1 MPPNLALQIERQY
14 NGIINCIQNAK
25 SNPKSFE
32 TSLKNYKLL
41 TKIQLKDFSTF
52 FKLALQNNRA
62 DIVSILMNTNKKNNN
77 FIDDNFD
84 DYNDD
89 SDDESSKINIY
100 NDIFMAICSKRSSFL
115 KYFLN
120 SDWINHVDISYV
132 YEILMKK
139 IKHNLIQNGDHM
151 LSEYGRQELYLNI
164 HLKASQEK
172 ILFHKK
178 GANLILDIEKKFKIP
193 KNITNVWHLSNPE
206 LKIRRQKRINARWT
220 LIFFFCK
227 YVKPGI
233 HNWLWAPGGYMF
245 KKGEKHW
252 NETYNLAIT
261 N

>member
-32 TSLKNYKLL
+32 TSLKNFKLL

-52 FKLALQNNRA
+52 FRLALQNNRA
-62 DIVSILMNTNKKNNN
+62 DIVSIIMNVNKKNNN
-77 FIDDNFD
+77 FADNSD
-84 DYNDD
+84 N
-89 SDDESSKINIY
+89 SDDESYKINIY
-100 NDIFMAICSKRSSFL
+100 NDIFIAICNKRSSFL

-120 SDWINHVDISYV
+120 SDWINKVDISYI

-139 IKHNLIQNGDHM
+139 IKYNLIQNGDHM
-151 LSEYGRQELYLNI
+151 LSEYRRQELYLNI
-164 HLKASQEK
+164 HLKTSQEK
-172 ILFHKK
+172 ILCHEK
-178 GANLILDIEKKFKIP
+178 GAKLILDIEKNYKVP
-193 KNITNVWHLSNPE
+193 KNISNIWHLLNPE

-252 NETYNLAIT
+252 NETYKIT
-261 N
+261 I

>member
-32 TSLKNYKLL
+32 TSLKNYKSL
-41 TKIQLKDFSTF
+41 TKIQLRDFSIF
-52 FKLALQNNRA
+52 FKLALKNNRA
-62 DIVSILMNTNKKNNN
+62 DIVSILMNANKKNNN
-77 FIDDNFD
+77 FIDDD
-84 DYNDD
+84 DED
-89 SDDESSKINIY
+89 SDEDHPKKNIY
-100 NDIFMAICSKRSSFL
+100 NDIFIAICSKRSLFL

-120 SDWINHVDISYV
+120 SDWINYVDISCI

-151 LSEYGRQELYLNI
+151 LTEYMRQELYLNI

-193 KNITNVWHLSNPE
+193 KNISNVWHLSNPE

-227 YVKPGI
+227 YVKLGI
-233 HNWLWAPGGYMF
+233 HNWLWAPRGYMF
-245 KKGEKHW
+245 KKGEKRW
-252 NETYNLAIT
+252 NENYNLAIT

>member
-14 NGIINCIQNAK
+14 NGIINCIENSK

-32 TSLKNYKLL
+32 TSLKNYKSL
-41 TKIQLKDFSTF
+41 TKIQLRDFSIF

-62 DIVSILMNTNKKNNN
+62 DIVSILMNINKKNNN
-77 FIDDNFD
+77 FVDDND
-84 DYNDD
+84 ED
-89 SDDESSKINIY
+89 SDEDPPKINIY
-100 NDIFMAICSKRSSFL
+100 NDIFLTICRKRSLFL

-120 SDWINHVDISYV
+120 SDWINHVDISCV
-132 YEILMKK
+132 YEILIKK
-139 IKHNLIQNGDHM
+139 IKYNLIQNGDHM
-151 LSEYGRQELYLNI
+151 LTEYMKQELYLNQ
-164 HLKASQEK
+164 HLNYSQK
-172 ILFHKK
+172 YILQHKK
-178 GANLILDIEKKFKIP
+178 GAKLILDIETKFKIP
-193 KNITNVWHLSNPE
+193 LNISYNWHLLNPE
-206 LKIRRQKRINARWT
+206 LKIRRQTRINARWT

-252 NETYNLAIT
+252 NENYNLAIT